1 MNEDVTLNGISLDSM
16 AYLLTDVSGLFTT
29 PPKRGR
35 NATVPGR
42 HGSIRTVNKRY
53 DEAEYI
59 LPLWVAG
66 ANPDGSIPTGSSEA
80 REFWKRRDELLRVL
94 AAPTVLVQFTRPDG
108 LRVEARCEVA
118 ETLDFTRHGDEGLA
132 EVKVVLTNTDAFWT
146 DASPVTQNITG
157 PTGTTQELTE
167 FASASAPMTDL
178 RVTFQGPVSNPQLLH
193 GTKSVQYQ
201 GVIPSGRQLVL
212 NTKTWTPSPGTGAAW
227 SPDLRQVSF
236 FPGPPWFE
244 LDPSV
249 APFAVTFNHTG
260 GGSASCSIT
269 GPRAYLSP

>member
-1 MNEDVTLNGISLDSM
+1 MNEDVTLNGVSLDSL
-16 AYLLTDVSGLFTT
+16 AYLLTDVSQLFTT
-29 PPKRGR
+29 PAKRGR
-35 NATVPGR
+35 NQTVPGR
-42 HGSIRTVNKRY
+42 HGTIRTPNKRY
-53 DEAEYI
+53 TEAEYV
-59 LPLWVAG
+59 LPMWVAG
-66 ANPDGSIPTGSSEA
+66 SLPDGSIPTSSSAA
-80 REFWKRRDELLRVL
+80 REFWKRRDELLRIL
-94 AAPTVLVQFTRPDG
+94 SAPTVLVQFTRPDG
-108 LRVEARCEVA
+108 LRVEARCEA
-118 ETLDFTRHGDEGLA
+118 TETLDFTRHGDESMA

-178 RVTFQGPVSNPQLLH
+178 RVTFQGPVNNPQLLH

-249 APFAVTFNHTG
+249 SPFAVTFNHTG